1 MGAPEDAGV
10 DAGATWGGIG
20 DGTLGGGAAG
30 GILAPPAPHFYGLVE
45 MVEEGVVGVH
55 LKM

>member
-45 MVEEGVVGVH
+45 MVEEGGVGVH

>member
-45 MVEEGVVGVH
+45 MVEEGVVGVR